1 MTYLLTTLIVVITP
15 GSGMIYTLS
24 TALSH
29 GRKASL
35 IAAVGATV
43 GVLPHITAA
52 ITGLAALL
60 HASPLAFQVL
70 RYGGVAYLLYLAV
83 ATLKD
88 KNTITIDN
96 ATPLRSPANIVLS
109 GITMNTLN
117 PQLTLFFLAFLPQ
130 FVPPDR
136 PDSLPRMVLL
146 SGIFLIITLA
156 TFIACGIGASAVR
169 THVTS
174 RPAVMTWVRRVFACS
189 FLTLGIKLAI
199 AAT

>member
-1 MTYLLTTLIVVITP
+1 
-15 GSGMIYTLS
+15 MIYTLS

-35 IAAVGATV
+35 IAAVGATL

-60 HASPLAFQVL
+60 HASPLAFQIL

-88 KNTITIDN
+88 KNTIAIDN
-96 ATPLRSPANIVLS
+96 TTPLRSPARLVLS

-130 FVPPDR
+130 FVPPGT

-156 TFIACGIGASAVR
+156 TFIVCGIGASAVR

-189 FLTLGIKLAI
+189 FLTLGIKLAL